1 MKNTIRIERS
11 IKKITQEKLAKSV
24 GISRQSVNAIE
35 LNKLVPSVIIALK
48 IARIFQKRMEDV
60 FLLEEF
66 D

>member
-1 MKNTIRIERS
+1 MKNTIRIERA
-11 IKKITQEKLAKSV
+11 IKKITQEELAKSV
-24 GISRQSVNAIE
+24 GISRQSANAIE